1 MASRMTSSP
10 SWPRRWR
17 HHPHGLENDV
27 IPPPWPRGFR
37 HHPHGLEVDFI
48 SSIASGMTSL
58 PHSLEDDVITQW
70 FQGWR
75 HHSMVSRMKS
85 SLNSLEDD
93 VIPQLPRGWRH
104 SPMASRMTSLP
115 HGLEDDVIDS
125 LPHGLEDDVITSIA
139 SRMTSSPLFHL
150 MRPYFWF
157 LTWEQ
162 RGVPCHF
169 YRDLDPTF
177 NCDPNPKMFWDKLGK
192 HWLKLKFKLNVLC

>member
-37 HHPHGLEVDFI
+37 HHPHGLENDVI
-48 SSIASGMTSL
+48 SSIASG
-58 PHSLEDDVITQW
+58 
-70 FQGWR
+70 
-75 HHSMVSRMKS
+75 
-85 SLNSLEDD
+85 
-93 VIPQLPRGWRH
+93 
-104 SPMASRMTSLP
+104 MTSLP

-169 YRDLDPTF
+169 YRDPDPTF